1 MTNMRNAIDIKIM
14 LFNFTW
20 AANIMQSK
28 DNEIS
33 EKYLRDQIISIHYQ
47 YTKLECIYISKLE
60 CIYISRLECIYI
72 IICLT

>member
-47 YTKLECIYISKLE
+47 YSKFSFRMYLHNHLSYLKLLLLIY
-60 CIYISRLECIYI
+60 YFYV
-72 IICLT
+72 